1 MPKIIENVKELLLIE
16 ARRTLLE
23 QSYSELN
30 IRDISKRCGI
40 GIGTFYNYFSNKEL
54 LVSEIF
60 RADWKLVSNI
70 IMSAE
75 TETIEFKEKCRKIY
89 NALDIFIQQYSDIFF
104 EMSMS
109 GSQKRPCQEINKYDL
124 IYSQMRH
131 LIVRE
136 IESNRIQTE
145 LTPDQLSRLLVSSFT
160 FASKHQY
167 IDFDTLYSSFNLS

>member
-30 IRDISKRCGI
+30 IREISKRCGI
-40 GIGTFYNYFSNKEL
+40 GTGTFYNYFANKEL

-60 RADWKLVSNI
+60 RADWKLVSNVI
-70 IMSAE
+70 LNAE
-75 TETIEFKEKCRKIY
+75 TDTIEFKEKCRKIY
-89 NALDIFIQQYSDIFF
+89 IALDIFIQQYSDIFF
-104 EMSMS
+104 EMSTS
-109 GSQKRPCQEINKYDL
+109 GSQKRPCQETNKYDL

-131 LIVRE
+131 LISKE
-136 IESNRIQTE
+136 IESKRIQTE

-167 IDFDTLYSSFNLS
+167 IDFDALYSSFNLS